1 MLSLTALPRRVSVS
15 SRPAAPVPTPVQRRL
30 VRLWVRLLL
39 AVVLPAALFGTVLT
53 PAQPAAAAATA
64 ARGAA
69 VARLALRYVGYRYV
83 WGGASPRGFDCSGLV
98 MYVYSRVGVRLPHSQ
113 RVQFSSRYG
122 TIIRSMAALRT
133 GDIVYFRNT
142 NGPGLTHAAIYVGN
156 GRIVSA
162 NNPRQGVRL
171 ENLHARYWTAHYAGG
186 MRPY

>member
-1 MLSLTALPRRVSVS
+1 MLSLTALPRRVSVP
-15 SRPAAPVPTPVQRRL
+15 SRPAAPVPTPVHRRL

-98 MYVYSRVGVRLPHSQ
+98 MYVYGRVGVRLPHSQ